1 MRGQKIA
8 ILSCLYWCA
17 AAWES
22 KEAFLKY
29 IKKEDTK
36 GRQICKYIQ
45 VLHCFCGTCADGWC
59 VRVTT
64 STMVCVPWQNVLC
77 LLPATAQPRMC
88 SMWILLL
95 AIRYNRDPGW

>member
-1 MRGQKIA
+1 MHRNIQSVALLVHRQKTA
-8 ILSCLYWCA
+8 ILSCVHGCA

-45 VLHCFCGTCADGWC
+45 VLHSYIQSADCTTCVAT
-59 VRVTT
+59 V
-64 STMVCVPWQNVLC
+64 SMVCKIC
-77 LLPATAQPRMC
+77 
-88 SMWILLL
+88 
-95 AIRYNRDPGW
+95 